1 MNKKG
6 LNISCEV
13 KRKLYCMWS
22 KVSLEMKTVHYSNSM
37 TIVLYYFKQLFIIK
51 KKLLLLVNFQFC
63 EQSIN
68 NTIVSKIRDIR
79 FVLKCYPD
87 TLIFLVCIWNSYF
100 QKSILFKELFLKK
113 LINNIHCLFELCFFS
128 IWRSP
133 CSSPVTILL
142 TSRSYQMMSSFM
154 Q

>member
-22 KVSLEMKTVHYSNSM
+22 KVSLEMKTVHNSNSM

-100 QKSILFKELFLKK
+100 QKSILFKELFLKN
-113 LINNIHCLFELCFFS
+113 LSITSIVCL
-128 IWRSP
+128 
-133 CSSPVTILL
+133 
-142 TSRSYQMMSSFM
+142 SYASF
-154 Q
+154 QYEDPLVAVQ